1 MHPRRPP
8 PVSPR
13 RLLPGETIGVFAPS
27 SPQRDDDR
35 LRSGIAYLRTQ
46 GYNVVEGDHL
56 WDRNGYLAG
65 TDAARARDLN
75 SMLANPEVRMIVA
88 ARGGYGATRI
98 LPMIDYA
105 ALQRD
110 PKIVVGFSDV
120 TAITLAFLA
129 RANVV
134 TFSGAMP
141 GVDFWMSN
149 GPDPFAESA
158 FWQSVTSPLAAG
170 RLRTADGGAFA
181 PLYAGVAVGRL
192 IAANLTLLC
201 ALIGTPY
208 IPDLAGSILLIEEI
222 GEEAYRVDRLLCQLS
237 NAGILDKVGGI
248 ALGAF
253 TGTEPTRVSVDSL
266 PIEDVFQ
273 HYLNRAGVPA
283 IGNVPY
289 GHIAGKLTIPVG
301 AMVELDGSAGQLV
314 VVQSGVC

>member
-1 MHPRRPP
+1 M
-8 PVSPR
+8 
-13 RLLPGETIGVFAPS
+13 
-27 SPQRDDDR
+27 
-35 LRSGIAYLRTQ
+35 
-46 GYNVVEGDHL
+46 VEGDHL

-65 TDAARARDLN
+65 TDVARAHDLN
-75 SMLANPEVRMIVA
+75 SMLANPEIRMIVA

-120 TAITLAFLA
+120 TAINLAFLA

-141 GVDFWMSN
+141 GVDFWMSK

-158 FWQSVTSPLAAG
+158 FWQSVTSSLAAG
-170 RLRTADGGAFA
+170 QLRTTDGGAFA
-181 PLYAGVAVGRL
+181 PLYAGVAVGQL

-201 ALIGTPY
+201 TLIGTPY

-237 NAGILDKVGGI
+237 NAGILEKVGGI

-266 PIEDVFQ
+266 PIGDVFQ

-289 GHIAGKLTIPVG
+289 GHIAGKLTVPVG
-301 AMVELDGSAGQLV
+301 AMVELDGTTGQLV
-314 VVQSGVC
+314 IVQSGVC